1 MKTRHFFV
9 SLLAGVILILGVS
22 QPVSAFEVTSG
33 TLKITQYTLPN
44 GLTVILN
51 PDNSLP
57 EAFGVVIVKT
67 GGKNDPPDAT
77 GLAHYMEHMLFKG
90 TQQLGTT
97 DWEKEKPH
105 IDRIFQLY
113 EELGN
118 STLEADRKR
127 IQTEINEESLKAA
140 EFAIPNEMSN
150 LINSIGGTNLNA
162 GTGPDWTIFYNK
174 FPSSQIFKWI
184 DLYAHRFIDPVFRS
198 FQAELEVVYRRRICM
213 LISFKANYWRFQS
226 HLFKTIPTD
235 SSTDWHH

>member
-1 MKTRHFFV
+1 M
-9 SLLAGVILILGVS
+9 
-22 QPVSAFEVTSG
+22 
-33 TLKITQYTLPN
+33 
-44 GLTVILN
+44 TVILN

-184 DLYAHRFIDPVFRS
+184 DLYVHYENDPNTVHLGRYDFGPVVS
-198 FQAELEVVYRRRICM
+198 DPIVTAKVKLQKKGTLIALSYCNLHGLWESKKEINLE
-213 LISFKANYWRFQS
+213 
-226 HLFKTIPTD
+226 
-235 SSTDWHH
+235 